1 MIQVIAP
8 ASELLTAEL
17 VVAAMNRSC
26 GQASSG
32 LSGPHNLTNPLSG
45 LNISVLI
52 HPHSEWVPQIIKILQ
67 GQHGNHK
74 FVVLGRLPTELA
86 QHLGMRLSNEW
97 PNALWPAVD
106 CQPAPKHDQCNSAAT
121 VIYSDQAS
129 SVATHQPP
137 LAHRPFRRYDYEDE
151 WNNMGFGAITA
162 DGSCWSIAQYATAPT
177 DRELAQVQIDGVPL
191 CSYAALW
198 DEPSCALLWFNRAVG
213 PIDSAEWRLLE
224 DFISCHRPET
234 LPCAPVLSEVPWGFD
249 SAVTM
254 RLDCD
259 EDIESAR
266 HLWQV
271 YQGQSVPLSLAIH
284 SKVLADPAQHTMGR
298 EVLAQGGA
306 LLSHTATHS
315 PNWGGSH
322 ETAFLEGQMS
332 IQAIEAATGYRV
344 RYAVSPFHHTPDYA
358 RRGLS
363 DAGLLGCIGGII
375 HNDPD
380 FLMARAGIPP
390 ACPTGFIGHSQQ
402 CMLHGDCM
410 LAESDPLAVFKAAFD
425 AALNSSTFFGYLDH
439 PFSSRYSYGWQ
450 NEEQRARAHL
460 ELIKHIRDK
469 GQRVCWANASDAM
482 DFLHHR
488 AHTRLQYQDPKWRV
502 YSPRTSCPWP
512 LAVRHQGH
520 HFALNNWSHETT
532 GATA

>member
-8 ASELLTAEL
+8 GSEWATAEL
-17 VVAAMNRSC
+17 LVAALNRSGGLHAAALC
-26 GQASSG
+26 GPQALVDRPWGASV
-32 LSGPHNLTNPLSG
+32 
-45 LNISVLI
+45 SVLI
-52 HPHSEWVPQIIKILQ
+52 HPRSEWAPLIDQALH
-67 GQHGNHK
+67 GQHGPHK
-74 FVVLGRLPTELA
+74 LVVLGRLPAELA
-86 QHLGMRLSNEW
+86 NTLGLRMGSQW
-97 PNALWPAVD
+97 PDALWPGVQ
-106 CQPAPKHDQCNSAAT
+106 CPPAPTQGQSASAAHVRYPST
-121 VIYSDQAS
+121 APR
-129 SVATHQPP
+129 VAQHTPA
-137 LAHRPFRRYDYEDE
+137 LAVRPFKRFDFADE
-151 WNNMGFGAITA
+151 WNNLGYGAITA
-162 DGSCWSIAQYATAPT
+162 DGSCWSLAQHATAAKAN
-177 DRELAQVQIDGVPL
+177 ELAQVWVGDEAV

-198 DEPSCALLWFNRAVG
+198 DEPQASLLWFNRAAG
-213 PIDSAEWRLLE
+213 PIDSAEWRLVE
-224 DFISCHRPET
+224 DYLSCHRPDA
-234 LPCAPVLSEVPWGFD
+234 LPCVPMLSEIPWGFD

-271 YQGQSVPLSLAIH
+271 YQGQGVPLSLAIH
-284 SKVLADPAQHTMGR
+284 SKVLADPAQHRLGR

-332 IQAIEAATGYRV
+332 IQAIEAATGHRV

-380 FLMARAGIPP
+380 FLMARAGMPP

-402 CMLHGDCM
+402 CMLHGECM
-410 LAESDPLAVFKAAFD
+410 LVDGDPLAVFKAAFD
-425 AALNSSTFFGYLDH
+425 AAHRSGTFFGYLDH
-439 PFSSRYSYGWQ
+439 PFSARYAYGWAG
-450 NEEQRARAHL
+450 EAQRAQAHVT
-460 ELIKHIRDK
+460 LIEHIRQQ
-469 GQRVCWANASDAM
+469 GQRVCWANATDAM

-488 AHTRLQYQDPKWRV
+488 AHTQLLAQGGV
-502 YSPRTSCPWP
+502 SSPHTPCPWP
-512 LAVRHQGH
+512 LAVRHQGRH
-520 HFALNNWSHETT
+520 VALSDWAHQPA
-532 GATA
+532 GARA

>member
-8 ASELLTAEL
+8 GGEQATAEL
-17 VVAAMNRSC
+17 LVAALNRSC
-26 GQASSG
+26 GLHAAAVCGPQALVDRPWG
-32 LSGPHNLTNPLSG
+32 AVV
-45 LNISVLI
+45 SVLI
-52 HPHSEWVPQIIKILQ
+52 DPRAEWAPLIEQALH
-67 GQHGNHK
+67 GQHGVHK
-74 FVVLGRLPTELA
+74 LVVLGRLPAELA
-86 QHLGMRLSNEW
+86 ATLGLRMDSQW
-97 PNALWPAVD
+97 PEALWPGVQ
-106 CQPAPKHDQCNSAAT
+106 CPPAPTHRQSASAAH
-121 VIYSDQAS
+121 VRYLSNAPR
-129 SVATHQPP
+129 VAQQTPALP
-137 LAHRPFRRYDYEDE
+137 VRPFKRFDFADE
-151 WNNMGFGAITA
+151 WNNLGYGAITA
-162 DGSCWSIAQYATAPT
+162 DGSCWSLAQYATASQAN
-177 DRELAQVQIDGVPL
+177 ELAQVWVDEDSV

-198 DEPSCALLWFNRAVG
+198 DKPQCSLLWFNRSAG
-213 PIDSAEWRLLE
+213 PIDSAEWRMVE
-224 DFISCHRPET
+224 DYLSCHRPEI
-234 LPCAPVLSEVPWGFD
+234 LPCVPVLSEIPWGFD

-266 HLWQV
+266 HLWGV
-271 YQGQSVPLSLAIH
+271 YQDQGVPLSLAIH
-284 SKVLADPAQHTMGR
+284 SKVLADPAQHTLGR

-332 IQAIEAATGYRV
+332 IQAIEAATGHRV

-363 DAGLLGCIGGII
+363 DAGLFGCIGGII

-410 LAESDPLAVFKAAFD
+410 LSQGDPLVIFKTAFD
-425 AALNSSTFFGYLDH
+425 IAQRSGTFFGYLDH
-439 PFSSRYSYGWQ
+439 PFSSRYAYGWDS
-450 NEEQRARAHL
+450 EAQRGQAHVG
-460 ELIKHIRDK
+460 LIEYIRQT

-482 DFLHHR
+482 DFLHRR
-488 AHTRLQYQDPKWRV
+488 AHSRV
-502 YSPRTSCPWP
+502 HIDQGQCRVQSPASHSPWP
-512 LAVRHQGH
+512 MGVRFQGQTH
-520 HFALNNWSHETT
+520 KANS
-532 GATA
+532 

>member
-8 ASELLTAEL
+8 SSERSTAEL
-17 VVAAMNRSC
+17 LVAAFNRSC
-26 GQASSG
+26 GLNAAALCGPQALVDRPWG
-32 LSGPHNLTNPLSG
+32 ATFT
-45 LNISVLI
+45 VLI
-52 HPHSEWVPQIIKILQ
+52 HPRNEWVPLIAQALE
-67 GQHGNHK
+67 GQLGTHK
-74 FVVLGRLPTELA
+74 LLLLGRLPTDLASILGLCMGSQWPEALWSSVQCPPAPTHGQSASAAHVQYPSTAPRVA
-86 QHLGMRLSNEW
+86 QHT
-97 PNALWPAVD
+97 PALAV
-106 CQPAPKHDQCNSAAT
+106 
-121 VIYSDQAS
+121 
-129 SVATHQPP
+129 
-137 LAHRPFRRYDYEDE
+137 RPFKRFDFADE
-151 WNNMGFGAITA
+151 WNNLGYGAITA
-162 DGSCWSIAQYATAPT
+162 DGTCWSIAQHATAPKAN
-177 DRELAQVQIDGVPL
+177 ELAQVRLGKDAL

-198 DEPSCALLWFNRAVG
+198 DLPQASLMWFNRAAG
-213 PIDSAEWRLLE
+213 PIDSAEWRMVE
-224 DFISCHRPET
+224 DYLSCHRPDA
-234 LPCAPVLSEVPWGFD
+234 LPCVPVLSEIPWGFD

-271 YQGQSVPLSLAIH
+271 YQAQGVPLSLAIH
-284 SKVLADPAQHTMGR
+284 SKVLADSAQHTLGR

-322 ETAFLEGQMS
+322 EKAFLEGQMS
-332 IQAIEAATGYRV
+332 IQAIEAATGHRV

-402 CMLHGDCM
+402 CMLHGECM
-410 LAESDPLAVFKAAFD
+410 LSEGDPLAMFKTAFD
-425 AALNSSTFFGYLDH
+425 IAQRSGTFFGYLDH
-439 PFSSRYSYGWQ
+439 PFSARYAYGWDS
-450 NEEQRARAHL
+450 EDQRAQAHVG
-460 ELIKHIRDK
+460 LIEHIRQT
-469 GQRVCWANASDAM
+469 GQRVCWANATDAM

-488 AHTRLQYQDPKWRV
+488 AHSRV
-502 YSPRTSCPWP
+502 HIDQGQCRVQSPDSPCPWP
-512 LAVRHQGH
+512 MGVRFQGH
-520 HFALNNWSHETT
+520 THK
-532 GATA
+532 ATA